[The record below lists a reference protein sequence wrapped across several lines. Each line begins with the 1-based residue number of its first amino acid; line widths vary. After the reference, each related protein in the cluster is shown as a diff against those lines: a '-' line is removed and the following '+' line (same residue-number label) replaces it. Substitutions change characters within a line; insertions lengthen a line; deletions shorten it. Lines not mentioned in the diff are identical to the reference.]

1 MSVCP
6 IAHNRQLR
14 PKGFD
19 WRLLVYELF
28 ANIGIP
34 LDNSA
39 VLTIAKKENC
49 VKKIQV
55 FGSLLTSL
63 LCIVGEL
70 SGGGSVA
77 VAVGI
82 SDR

>member
-1 MSVCP
+1 MVKER
-6 IAHNRQLR
+6 I
-14 PKGFD
+14 
-19 WRLLVYELF
+19 

-34 LDNSA
+34 LD
-39 VLTIAKKENC
+39 VLPFCFLNFFLAFC
-49 VKKIQV
+49 
-55 FGSLLTSL
+55 FFGGSLQTSL

-70 SGGGSVA
+70 AGEWSVA